1 MTTWLDK
8 LREEWVRS
16 QTEPPTMHVTF
27 TESET
32 AWKYVIP
39 GNRPRIREHLGHYL
53 HIELRPHEG
62 RAVIVCGKCGCVLAE
77 EAL

>member
-1 MTTWLDK
+1 VTTWLERFRD
-8 LREEWVRS
+8 EYVRS
-16 QTEPPTMHVTF
+16 HADELR
-27 TESET
+27 
-32 AWKYVIP
+32 K
-39 GNRPRIREHLGHYL
+39 PRIREHLGHYL